1 MSGEG
6 KVDSVADKARG
17 GQVTFTGVGKHDDDF
32 FSGVFGSLRQKRS
45 GIGRSTGGNA
55 DQQAFVFR
63 QLAAG
68 AESICRVDSDNFID
82 NAAVKVFG
90 DKVGADALDLVRA
103 GLTAGQQGRIA
114 GFDGDDLDARIFSSG
129 KRQHR

>member
-1 MSGEG
+1 M
-6 KVDSVADKARG
+6 
-17 GQVTFTGVGKHDDDF
+17 TTI

-45 GIGRSTGGNA
+45 GISRSTGGNA
-55 DQQAFVFR
+55 DQQAFIFR

-68 AESICRVDSDNFID
+68 AESICRFDSDNFID

-103 GLTAGQQGRIA
+103 GLTAGQQWRIA
-114 GFDGDDLDARIFSSG
+114 GFYGDDLDTRIFLSG

>member
-1 MSGEG
+1 M
-6 KVDSVADKARG
+6 
-17 GQVTFTGVGKHDDDF
+17 DDDF

-45 GIGRSTGGNA
+45 GVGRSTGGNA
-55 DQQAFVFR
+55 DQQAFIFR

-90 DKVGADALDLVRA
+90 DKVGADAWILCGPALPPD
-103 GLTAGQQGRIA
+103 
-114 GFDGDDLDARIFSSG
+114 SSG
-129 KRQHR
+129 ESLGSTATILTRGFFSFK

>member
-32 FSGVFGSLRQKRS
+32 FPGVFGSLRQKRS
-45 GIGRSTGGNA
+45 GVGRSTGGNA
-55 DQQAFVFR
+55 DQQAFIFR

-90 DKVGADALDLVRA
+90 DKVLYLMITNVFYN
-103 GLTAGQQGRIA
+103 LKIVFT
-114 GFDGDDLDARIFSSG
+114 FSNC
-129 KRQHR
+129 

>member
-1 MSGEG
+1 MP
-6 KVDSVADKARG
+6 
-17 GQVTFTGVGKHDDDF
+17 
-32 FSGVFGSLRQKRS
+32 
-45 GIGRSTGGNA
+45 
-55 DQQAFVFR
+55 DQQAFIFR

-114 GFDGDDLDARIFSSG
+114 GSTATILTRGFFLSG